1 MFLQCRFDPDLPCAH
16 RHTSATSSP
25 RDVDK
30 DRERKWILQ
39 NIQVA
44 KWPSAHQLQSVP
56 ADWQTDRQTVRQTD
70 RQVPV
75 STGNT
80 TLIQPTGGATAS
92 SCWSHKLFVQAIVW
106 FQATLIRQCINQS
119 LCFLFAQWPS
129 PECKK
134 SRRGNQVRRRSTW
147 AGTECWGSGWWSSGV
162 LGRRLSS
169 PASGGHR
176 AVRQR
181 ERRYIYSTN
190 ALKDN
195 FEVILLHYSYY
206 VYLITWVTSYLRDNM
221 LHSFNIRHLKTF
233 TQVLFIWV
241 TFTSSR
247 VIF

>member
-134 SRRGNQVRRRSTW
+134 VAVVTRCDGALREPVQSAEGLGDEVQESS
-147 AGTECWGSGWWSSGV
+147 AGVSPV
-162 LGRRLSS
+162 L
-169 PASGGHR
+169 PVGGT
-176 AVRQR
+176 VLWDR
-181 ERRYIYSTN
+181 ER
-190 ALKDN
+190 DG
-195 FEVILLHYSYY
+195 
-206 VYLITWVTSYLRDNM
+206 
-221 LHSFNIRHLKTF
+221 TF
-233 TQVLFIWV
+233 TQLLHLRTNFTPLQLLCLFNYL
-241 TFTSSR
+241 SY
-247 VIF
+247 